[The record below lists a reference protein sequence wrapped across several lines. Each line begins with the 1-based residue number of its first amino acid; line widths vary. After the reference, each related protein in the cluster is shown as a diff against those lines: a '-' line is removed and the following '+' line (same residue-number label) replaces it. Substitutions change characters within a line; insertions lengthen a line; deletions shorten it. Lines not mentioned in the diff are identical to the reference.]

1 MFILSFSAIVSPL
14 FRHTGLPHRG
24 IGIVCLFCH
33 QLFSWVVFLLLTYVF
48 ANWLVEYIYVYL
60 TGDSDRIARLYRLN
74 ADL

>member
-1 MFILSFSAIVSPL
+1 M
-14 FRHTGLPHRG
+14 FRHCFATGLPHRG
-24 IGIVCLFCH
+24 IAIVCLFCH

>member
-14 FRHTGLPHRG
+14 FRHLPHRG
-24 IGIVCLFCH
+24 IAIVCLFCH